1 MDCNQLIA
9 FKNYSLVLKRLQ
21 YLLLAS
27 RKHKLRFKMILYY
40 YIKKRN
46 EMVHAIGGERFVSIP
61 RHVFAR
67 VPNPIECVAQLEVDA
82 EFSSDFLFRFPQD
95 LMNVIHALG
104 FAGSNSL
111 TDKGFD
117 FIFGNRE
124 RIGGTAAFLIYIK
137 RFTLT
142 VSSLA
147 KLGKPF
153 GFQKSE
159 TSKIISAVADYL
171 QVEYTE
177 NSFNFDR
184 IGNRV
189 VHLLP
194 IFNESMRKRF
204 FNLHIEKFSTPAP
217 QLALELEHSALIFDG
232 TVFGSS
238 RPKER
243 MGDVQRTVF
252 DKRNGHSF
260 NCILVMGSNSICY
273 GAFGP
278 SVGSNDLGIVNESAA
293 LEHFAALGSYK
304 VIGDSIFHDSAN
316 IIHLPDTAETVSR
329 NTKEVV
335 TARGVR
341 GEIEHYNLF
350 KERFRFFNR

>member
-1 MDCNQLIA
+1 
-9 FKNYSLVLKRLQ
+9 
-21 YLLLAS
+21 
-27 RKHKLRFKMILYY
+27 
-40 YIKKRN
+40 
-46 EMVHAIGGERFVSIP
+46 MVHAIGGERFVSIP

-104 FAGSNSL
+104 FAGS
-111 TDKGFD
+111 
-117 FIFGNRE
+117 
-124 RIGGTAAFLIYIK
+124 
-137 RFTLT
+137 
-142 VSSLA
+142 
-147 KLGKPF
+147 
-153 GFQKSE
+153 
-159 TSKIISAVADYL
+159 
-171 QVEYTE
+171 
-177 NSFNFDR
+177 
-184 IGNRV
+184 

-204 FNLHIEKFSTPAP
+204 FNLYIEKFSTPAP

-350 KERFRFFNR
+350 KERFRFFKDRSKIKQNTKPYKHLLNCLFLYNIFVCLYGTQTNVAFGIKAPDFKSYIKTQKEFNF